1 MYNVCAR
8 ACMRACTYMR
18 TCVHACVCA
27 LTPQHILILCRLQSP
42 QVCCNLCKR
51 SGTFIS
57 RDCYFF
63 MSVKE
68 PRFLCLSLEIPYP
81 HIQTCTKHT
90 YTQIHTHLHIHTNRC
105 HDTLHG
111 APAYAVHVPP
121 THRYTHLHTHTHTHR
136 CHDAPPWSSCLCSAV
151 APPRNATSFSCCTRP
166 AVK

>member
-111 APAYAVHVPP
+111 APAYAVPLPP
-121 THRYTHLHTHTHTHR
+121 PAMPPPSAAAPAQPSSKRLRVLPLFLTFACTLIYYALIPSQMHT
-136 CHDAPPWSSCLCSAV
+136 
-151 APPRNATSFSCCTRP
+151 
-166 AVK
+166 